1 MNVLQRIAVIA
12 GYEWRRAIAK
22 KWILALIVLAL
33 TFEALYII
41 LQSRFPATFLAED
54 VIWVFGVLSAQS
66 LFIQLVAILIAGS
79 SMSEEYERGT
89 ADILLSKP
97 IKRIEYMAGK
107 FLGGF
112 SLLVLVEASIAVT
125 GVVLSFGF
133 FGPQRDLHVFPLLF
147 IAIVYA
153 SFLFFSLT
161 FMFSEL
167 FRRSTMAMLVALGI
181 FMVSSIVGSLLSY
194 LYAVTNEVFYL
205 DVSRLL
211 PTWSAISLPTF
222 LASEYITIPEGQ
234 FQFLPSGDVQLAA
247 VIVALYTIFFILMAS
262 FRLVRSDVT
271 KKAE

>member
-1 MNVLQRIAVIA
+1 MNVLQRIAVIV

-22 KWILALIVLAL
+22 KWVLALIVLAL
-33 TFEALYII
+33 AFEALYIV
-41 LQSRFPATFLAED
+41 LQSRFPAVFLAED

-112 SLLVLVEASIAVT
+112 SLLVLVEAILAVT

-133 FGPQRDLHVFPLLF
+133 FGPQRDLHFFPLLF

-181 FMVSSIVGSLLSY
+181 FMVSSIVGTLLSH
-194 LYAVTNEVFYL
+194 LYAVTDEVFYL

-222 LASEYITIPEGQ
+222 IASEYITIPEDQ
-234 FQFLPSGDVQLAA
+234 FQLSGDVQLAA
-247 VIVALYTIFFILMAS
+247 VIVALYTIVFILIAS